1 MIKIKSLSVKK
12 VCTEGSKNP
21 GKGTFNIQWAEEQ
34 AGAFTRIENL
44 SDILEKC
51 DIKSHSL

>member
-12 VCTEGSKNP
+12 VCTEGYKNP
-21 GKGTFNIQWAEEQ
+21 GKGTFNIQWAGEQ
-34 AGAFTRIENL
+34 ARAFTRIENL